1 LDVLCILLQLTRIKE
16 VHIKTIRN
24 LTTKSYQRSH
34 LFVEKSQE
42 KFSGS
47 RNLNILEKRVT
58 SCKWRLQA
66 NCYEDKLTF
75 LNKMKA

>member
-58 SCKWRLQA
+58 SL
-66 NCYEDKLTF
+66 
-75 LNKMKA
+75 